1 LHEFSVRSGKLG
13 KDTIRARRWAA
24 GRSALRRIRG
34 ADVDANVLRRKAL
47 TWVVGWQLILALL
60 LFLPAWSVR
69 FWEAWVYWI
78 LFFFCELLGTLY
90 FLKRD
95 PALVESR
102 LKFGP
107 TAEHEKSQ
115 KVIQAMFTVLACAVW
130 VVPGI
135 ERRFHTSVIPRPF
148 VLVADAI
155 VVAGFVI
162 ACTALRENSYAFSVI
177 EVKAGQRVVSTGVYA
192 IVRHPMYAGGLL
204 MLLATPPA
212 LGSLWALV
220 FAVALCGVVAARL
233 MDEERYLSRNLAG
246 YKEYCGKVPYR
257 LIPSVW

>member
-1 LHEFSVRSGKLG
+1 M
-13 KDTIRARRWAA
+13 
-24 GRSALRRIRG
+24 
-34 ADVDANVLRRKAL
+34 DANGLRRKAL

-60 LFLPAWSVR
+60 LFVPAWSAR
-69 FWEAWVYWI
+69 FWEAWVYWT
-78 LFFFCELLGTLY
+78 LFFFAELSGTLY

-115 KVIQAMFTVLACAVW
+115 KVIQALVGVLACAVW

-135 ERRFHTSVIPRPF
+135 ERRFHPSVIPRPL

-162 ACTALRENSYAFSVI
+162 TFSAGRENSYASSVI
-177 EVKAGQRVVSTGVYA
+177 EVTAGQRVVSTGVYGL
-192 IVRHPMYAGGLL
+192 VRHPMYAGGLL
-204 MLLATPPA
+204 MLLATPLA

-233 MDEERYLSRNLAG
+233 LDEERYLSGHLAG
-246 YKEYCGKVPYR
+246 YKEYCGKVRYR
-257 LIPSVW
+257 LIPYVW